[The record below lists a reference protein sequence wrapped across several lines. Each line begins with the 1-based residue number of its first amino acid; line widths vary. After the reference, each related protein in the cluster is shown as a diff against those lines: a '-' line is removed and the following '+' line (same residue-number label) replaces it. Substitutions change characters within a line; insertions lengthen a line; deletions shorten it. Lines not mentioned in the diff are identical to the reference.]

1 MTGESFSLD
10 TEVEER
16 AAVDPDFQ
24 QGLDWQQTG
33 HPEEAAEAFRRS
45 LDADHDSALIW
56 TFYAWA
62 LAASRDSHGAIAAC
76 RRAIACDAE
85 WGQAW
90 NDLGEYLMDTG
101 RENEALFVIRRA
113 LKSRHFDAPH
123 LAQMN
128 LARYY
133 LHQGSMRRAL
143 AAAQEAQHLAP
154 GFRPAEKLAQWID
167 ERMQEWNIRD

>member
-1 MTGESFSLD
+1 MNNEPFSLD
-10 TEVEER
+10 AAIEER
-16 AAVDPDFQ
+16 LAADPDFQ
-24 QGLDWQQTG
+24 TGLDWHQTG
-33 HPEEAAEAFRRS
+33 HPEEAAEAFKRA
-45 LDADHDSALIW
+45 LDADPDSALIW

-62 LAASRDSHGAIAAC
+62 LAASGDSHGAIAAC

-143 AAAQEAQHLAP
+143 AAAQQAELLAP
-154 GFRPAEKLAQWID
+154 GFRPAEKLARWID
-167 ERMQEWNIRD
+167 ERMREWNIRD

>member
-1 MTGESFSLD
+1 MTHEPFSLD
-10 TEVEER
+10 VVVEER
-16 AAVDPDFQ
+16 AAADRDFQ
-24 QGLDWQQTG
+24 EGLDWQQTD
-33 HPEEAAEAFRRS
+33 HPQKAAEAFKRA
-45 LDADHDSALIW
+45 LDRDPETALVW

-62 LAASRDSHGAIAAC
+62 LAASGDVHGAIAAC

-101 RENEALFVIRRA
+101 REDEALFVIRRA
-113 LKSRHFDAPH
+113 LKSKHFDSPH
-123 LAQMN
+123 LAYMN

-143 AAAQEAQHLAP
+143 AAAQAAQRQVP
-154 GFRPAEKLAQWID
+154 GFRPATKLMDWIS